1 MDPISAAGIGL
12 GITSLTLQI
21 FAGCIKG
28 RSTCP
33 GSIILQPT
41 SPYLQGLS
49 TTGYQLFAYAEGM
62 PAAYQHLR
70 VRLRIEE
77 TRLLNWGQKIGL
89 VEELLDSPSR
99 ALKQNRNLIID
110 ILLEI
115 QALFR
120 GCVAIQAK
128 FDHLVPQRSIEKE
141 PVADRGKGQ
150 FHQRFPT
157 ASDSMLDKTLRFL
170 EKSPQ
175 APRRLQWALVK
186 KEKLE
191 GLIEKLIDYNA
202 SIEALLDSS
211 AIDQLQHMQRQTY
224 MALLQLNNNVVELKE
239 ISRAVQINSRPSR
252 GPSDLQSEITAGTT
266 QAAGKDIAR
275 LAEFKARQLELEA
288 QSSDMVLKPIRSS
301 AVSYYDKDESRSEA
315 SHNGES
321 VWIEWKSYE
330 VDSHLNSTWNRMLED
345 RIKKLAALLGSRD
358 KPPQF
363 NAPHCL
369 GYFHDDTGERYG
381 LVYSKP
387 VNVVPQT
394 VPTSLLQLIQSTG
407 RRPPSLTKRISLA
420 HAIARCLMYL
430 HSVNWLHKGLRSD
443 NVIFFIPPSK
453 VPEYDQPLIAG
464 FEYARPDFPDE
475 ATEPPPEHS
484 EHDIYRHP
492 DVIRRTASR
501 SQKSHDIYSL
511 GVVLVELAYWKP
523 ISEIMDLP
531 HDPLA
536 AKSRV
541 RKVRSLL
548 LTDDYLD
555 FIANAMGDF
564 YAETVKKCL
573 TGGKNLGVP
582 QDCDGNDG
590 MVSLCIQEAF
600 VEQVVGRL
608 HYIRT

>member
-12 GITSLTLQI
+12 SITSLTLQV

-28 RSTCP
+28 RLACLGT
-33 GSIILQPT
+33 IIPRAT
-41 SPYLQGLS
+41 SSYCQGLRS
-49 TTGYQLFAYAEGM
+49 TGYQLFADAEGM

-120 GCVAIQAK
+120 GCIAIQAN
-128 FDHLVPQRSIEKE
+128 FEHLVPPKPIEKGNI
-141 PVADRGKGQ
+141 ADVGRAE
-150 FHQRFPT
+150 FDQRFPT
-157 ASDSMLDKTLRFL
+157 ASMSMLKKTLRFL

-175 APRRLQWALVK
+175 VPRRLQWALVK

-191 GLIEKLIDYNA
+191 GLIEKLIGYNA

-211 AIDQLQHMQRQTY
+211 AIDQLQLMQQQTY
-224 MALLQLNNNVVELKE
+224 MALLQLNSNVVELKE
-239 ISRAVQINSRPSR
+239 ISRAVQIESKPSTGSLELQGESTE
-252 GPSDLQSEITAGTT
+252 GPT
-266 QAAGKDIAR
+266 QAVGTDIAR
-275 LAEFKARQLELEA
+275 LAEFKARQLQIDA
-288 QSSDMVLKPIRSS
+288 QPSDTILKPIESS
-301 AVSYYDKDESRSEA
+301 AVNFDDSDESRSEA
-315 SHNGES
+315 FYNGEN

-330 VDSHLNSTWNRMLED
+330 VDSHPDSMWTGMLED
-345 RIKKLAALLGSRD
+345 RIKKLAALLGSHD

-369 GYFHDDTGERYG
+369 GYFQDDTSDRYG
-381 LVYSKP
+381 FLYSKP
-387 VNVVPQT
+387 PNVAPET
-394 VPTSLLQLIQSTG
+394 APTALLQLIQSSEHK
-407 RRPPSLTKRISLA
+407 PPSLTKRISLA

-430 HSVNWLHKGLRSD
+430 HSVNWLHKGLRSN
-443 NVIFFIPPSK
+443 NVIFFVAPGE

-484 EHDIYRHP
+484 EHDFYRHP
-492 DVIRRTASR
+492 DVIRRTMSR

-511 GVVLVELAYWKP
+511 GVVLVEIAYWKP
-523 ISEIMDLP
+523 ISKIVDFSG
-531 HDPLA
+531 DSKA
-536 AKSRV
+536 ARSRV
-541 RKVRSLL
+541 RKIRSLL
-548 LTDDYLD
+548 LTAD
-555 FIANAMGDF
+555 FLESIASAIGEV
-564 YAETVKKCL
+564 YAETVEKCL
-573 TGGKNLGVP
+573 TGEQKFGVP
-582 QDCDGNDG
+582 KDCDQSDAEVG
-590 MVSLCIQEAF
+590 LRIQEAF
-600 VEQVVGRL
+600 AEHVVGRL
-608 HYIRT
+608 HGIRT